1 MDLTTLDVTKAP
13 GVVPGAWLEIMGPSQ
28 TPDEL
33 AVAAGTNAYE
43 VLTSLG
49 RRFHRTYKSA

>member
-1 MDLTTLDVTKAP
+1 MDLTTFDVTRAP
-13 GVVPGAWLEIMGPSQ
+13 GVVPGAWLEIMGPAQ
-28 TPDEL
+28 TPDVL
-33 AVAAGTNAYE
+33 AAAASTNAYE